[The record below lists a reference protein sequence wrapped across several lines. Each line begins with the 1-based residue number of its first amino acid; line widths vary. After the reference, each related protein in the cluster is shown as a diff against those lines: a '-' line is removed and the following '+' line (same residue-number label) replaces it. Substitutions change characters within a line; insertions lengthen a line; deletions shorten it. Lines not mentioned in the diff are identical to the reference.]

1 MANKK
6 RATAGGIVG
15 SVQPVGK
22 EYAGKNV
29 WILTFES
36 SDVVHVGGLGQAV
49 ATLAH
54 SLADLGVRPT
64 VLMPSHG
71 QHYDQKIRKKLK
83 LEEVSEFKASGAR
96 RGVDGNDYPYSVGFE
111 RGKLGGVTYLLAKGL
126 DPGTSRW
133 LEDHQVYDH
142 DLTFEKMAL
151 YSRAVTHFLNF
162 SIERAL
168 ELPDLIHMNDWH
180 TVPAGAILKQVAAA
194 HDKDLPLAFTIH
206 LLSFKRLP
214 WHYISEAWCGLE
226 DKPYKV
232 MINGSLTHI
241 SPKKLWE
248 EWCDGSFEKFGG
260 LWSDW
265 LATVSRSYLTEDVLR
280 YVGSWVR
287 ERCGYIYNGCDWKED
302 EILEEV
308 SKIHGL
314 SKRKFS
320 RKQLRNYL
328 LTEALEKAGPPST
341 ADQSI
346 AQLLTNFRNTD
357 LFGDSGQVR
366 NFDSDGELIL
376 MTGRLNEQ
384 KGVDLL
390 VKAIPDV
397 LNVLPGVRFMLI
409 LLPGQQSEFL
419 SWVLSESS
427 KYAHGVRIVPGT
439 LPSIYKLA
447 YLGADV
453 FAMPSRWEPFGI
465 AALEAMSTGTPVVG
479 SKVGG
484 LKETVLD
491 LREEPEQGTGL
502 LVRPGESKELAAAL
516 VAMILMVRMG
526 KESNNHIPS
535 PLAEFVTDPTLL
547 DLVLNRKDE
556 FFKIRENCRKRVD
569 TYFRPVNSAR
579 MALNTYAGAQRVS
592 GMRFE

>member
-1 MANKK
+1 VNSAH
-6 RATAGGIVG
+6 
-15 SVQPVGK
+15 PVGR
-22 EYAGKNV
+22 EYVGKSV

-54 SLADLGVRPT
+54 ALADLDIRPT
-64 VLMPSHG
+64 ILMPSHG
-71 QHYDQKIRKKLK
+71 QQYEEKIRKKLK
-83 LEEVSEFKASGAR
+83 LEEISEFKASGAR
-96 RGVDGNDYPYSVGFE
+96 RGVDGNEYPYSVGFE

-126 DPGTSRW
+126 DPASSRW

-151 YSRAVTHFLNF
+151 FSRAVAHFLNY
-162 SIERAL
+162 SIENEL

-194 HDKDLPLAFTIH
+194 HHKDLPLAFTIH

-226 DKPYKV
+226 DMPYNV
-232 MINGSLTHI
+232 MINGSLTYM

-248 EWCDGSFEKFGG
+248 EWCEGSFEKFGA

-265 LATVSRSYLTEDVLR
+265 LATVSRSYLTEDVIG
-280 YVGSWVR
+280 YVGSWVK
-287 ERCGYIYNGCDWKED
+287 ERCGFIYNGCDWKED
-302 EILEEV
+302 EILKEV
-308 SKIHGL
+308 SKTHRLPGRKITR
-314 SKRKFS
+314 KR
-320 RKQLRNYL
+320 LRNYL
-328 LTEALEKAGPPST
+328 LTEALEKAGPPSN

-346 AQLLTNFRNTD
+346 AQLLMNFRNTD

-366 NFDSDGELIL
+366 NFDSDGELVL

-397 LNVLPGVRFMLI
+397 LKVLPEVRFILI
-409 LLPGQQSEFL
+409 LLPGQQSGFL
-419 SWVLSESS
+419 SWVLEESS
-427 KYAHGVRIVPGT
+427 KLASGVRIVPGT

-502 LVRPGESKELAAAL
+502 LVRPGDSKDLAAAL
-516 VAMILMVRMG
+516 AGMILMVRMAD
-526 KESNNHIPS
+526 ESNNHIPS
-535 PLAEFVTDPTLL
+535 QVAEFVTDPTML
-547 DLVLNRKDE
+547 DLILDRKCA
-556 FFKIRENCRKRVD
+556 FSKIRENCKKRVD
-569 TYFRPVNSAR
+569 TYFRPANSAR

-592 GMRFE
+592 GMRFK